1 MKMRHPAIACS
12 ILALSACGESAA
24 PTPTPP
30 AGGTPPPPPPTAVK
44 TSGVITGF
52 GSIIVNGERYE
63 TDDGTIVAVED
74 EPETTG
80 DDSRLRLGMRVE
92 IDGTETDGVRTAGRI
107 EYDEELRGPAENITP
122 NTENPEFG
130 TFTIAGQ
137 TVIIDANTVL
147 DDDFN
152 NVDGI
157 AGVDI
162 RDLNPAL
169 LPGGDPVVVE
179 VSGYP
184 TETGVIAT
192 RVENT
197 GEDVDDIGREGVD
210 GDEIEVKGYVD
221 DVASGGGSITVNTTE
236 FLVTSSTVLEDD
248 LVVGDSLIG
257 AFVEIKAD
265 INSMSQY
272 IAVEIESE
280 EDDLDDAA
288 EDDEIDLEG
297 VLQAVDT
304 VADPDVIVVNG
315 VEVAVDDAS
324 AFIGLVG
331 ARVSI
336 SGTYN
341 GDGVLVVS
349 ESDFEA
355 DNTIGT
361 VDRIASVDTAGGTF
375 TTRLGLV
382 ITPTIMSRVE
392 DEVGA
397 DGDQLTPADF
407 LSRLR
412 ANDYVEARGYPGE
425 NGAIVW
431 TRIEREDDD
440 DQGCELRGP
449 VDTGTIAD
457 PTFEILGVSVNTTG
471 LGDDGFRE
479 EGMTLGRS
487 DFFSDLLAGDIV
499 SVESDDAGTGCR
511 DGEIAT
517 MTDGEVTFDPENDVA
532 GTRSDDDVSDD
543 TDDSGDDEI
552 AGTVR
557 RLDTG
562 ASTFEIGSLL
572 ITVTQETTFDAD
584 LVSRARG
591 EQVTDGDYPLS
602 QIPETLG
609 QLLSNGDVVAVEVDA
624 EGNAISIDD
633 A

>member
-192 RVENT
+192 RVEST

-221 DVASGGGSITVNTTE
+221 DVASGGGSITVNNTE

-471 LGDDGFRE
+471 LGDNGFRE

-602 QIPETLG
+602 QIPETLD
-609 QLLSNGDVVAVEVDA
+609 QLLRNGDVVAVEVDA
-624 EGNAISIDD
+624 EGNAVSIDD
-633 A
+633 V

>member
-63 TDDGTIVAVED
+63 TDDGTVVAVED

-152 NVDGI
+152 NADGI

-324 AFIGLVG
+324 GFIGLVG

-440 DQGCELRGP
+440 DQSCELRGP

-471 LGDDGFRE
+471 LGDNGFRE

-511 DGEIAT
+511 DREIAT

-584 LVSRARG
+584 LVSRARD

-624 EGNAISIDD
+624 EGNAVSIDD

>member
-30 AGGTPPPPPPTAVK
+30 AGGTPPPPPTAVK

-63 TDDGTIVAVED
+63 TDDGTVVAVED

-288 EDDEIDLEG
+288 EDEEIDLEG

-471 LGDDGFRE
+471 LGDNGFRE

-511 DGEIAT
+511 DREIAS

>member
-92 IDGTETDGVRTAGRI
+92 IDGTETGGVRTAGRI

-152 NVDGI
+152 NVDGV

-471 LGDDGFRE
+471 LGDNGFRE

-624 EGNAISIDD
+624 EGNAVSIDD

>member
-92 IDGTETDGVRTAGRI
+92 IDGTETGGVRTAGRI

-457 PTFEILGVSVNTTG
+457 PTFEILGISVNTTG
-471 LGDDGFRE
+471 LGDNGFRE

>member
-12 ILALSACGESAA
+12 FLALSACGESAA

-44 TSGVITGF
+44 TSGVIIGF

-471 LGDDGFRE
+471 LGDNGFRE

-633 A
+633 V

>member
-80 DDSRLRLGMRVE
+80 DDSRLRLGMRIE
-92 IDGTETDGVRTAGRI
+92 IDGTETGGVRTAGRI

-152 NVDGI
+152 NVDGV

-440 DQGCELRGP
+440 DQSCELRGP

-471 LGDDGFRE
+471 LSDDGFRE

-532 GTRSDDDVSDD
+532 GTWSDDDVSDD

-624 EGNAISIDD
+624 EGNAVSIDD

>member
-169 LPGGDPVVVE
+169 VPGGDPVVVE

-361 VDRIASVDTAGGTF
+361 VDRIASIDTAGGTF

-471 LGDDGFRE
+471 LSDDGFRE

-624 EGNAISIDD
+624 EGNAVSIDD

>member
-361 VDRIASVDTAGGTF
+361 VDRIASIDTAGGTF

-471 LGDDGFRE
+471 LGDNGFRE

-624 EGNAISIDD
+624 EGNAVSIDD

>member
-152 NVDGI
+152 NVDGV

-471 LGDDGFRE
+471 LGDNGFRE
-479 EGMTLGRS
+479 EGMSLGRS

-609 QLLSNGDVVAVEVDA
+609 QLLSNGDVVAAEVDA